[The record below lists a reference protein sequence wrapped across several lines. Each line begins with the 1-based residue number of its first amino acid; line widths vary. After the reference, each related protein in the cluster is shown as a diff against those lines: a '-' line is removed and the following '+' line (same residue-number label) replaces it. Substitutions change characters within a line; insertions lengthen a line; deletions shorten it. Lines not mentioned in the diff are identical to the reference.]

1 MNKFDTQTNPNV
13 PGKPVSASSKLIET
27 GASIVQEFLP
37 LKNVCAYLNAF
48 HVYADDPG
56 RRVEAQHYCMHVSE
70 GVRQCLL
77 FDTPTPNARLIGVE
91 YMITRELYE
100 GLDPEER
107 KLWHSHVFEVKSG
120 QLVMPKPEGSLMPDS
135 VWEIAENKEM
145 EEVVKLY
152 GKTWQT
158 WQVDRGDKL
167 PLGRPQLMGSFV
179 KETDGF
185 RACVDDR
192 DMRMGTDRHHKAKIR
207 EYIHAPE
214 IHPDADHWD
223 HSKQC

>member
-1 MNKFDTQTNPNV
+1 
-13 PGKPVSASSKLIET
+13 
-27 GASIVQEFLP
+27 
-37 LKNVCAYLNAF
+37 
-48 HVYADDPG
+48 
-56 RRVEAQHYCMHVSE
+56 
-70 GVRQCLL
+70 
-77 FDTPTPNARLIGVE
+77 
-91 YMITRELYE
+91 MITRELYE